1 MISYVNGRFVP
12 TEEVA
17 FPLVGDAVGTIRGF
31 RIFTACKTVNG
42 VVFRLDDHIKRL
54 WDSAAQLGME
64 LPHSQEALRLL
75 VAETLDKNKSE
86 PGERLIEIFYSG
98 GPAAA
103 NGTSPTGPA
112 LVYVVVF
119 SLKLPSSDWYDR
131 GIVLATFPHQRLFP
145 EIKLTFYVGA
155 VLAHQ
160 TVVKD
165 HNADMP
171 LFVTEGKNP
180 EVLEGSTFNFFVV
193 KNGEL
198 VTPRADGRIL
208 KGITR
213 LSVIESALRMGL
225 VVKEESVPM
234 DYAWDEAFIVSS
246 TRNIV
251 PVVRVD
257 DKVIGS
263 GLPGVVTQRLMGQ
276 FAVDMVITTV
286 PLELRI

>member
-1 MISYVNGRFVP
+1 MISYANGRFVP
-12 TEEVA
+12 TDEVA
-17 FPLVGDAVGTIRGF
+17 FPLVADTVGTLRGF

-42 VVFRLDDHIKRL
+42 VIFRFDNHLKRL
-54 WDSAAQLGME
+54 WESAAKLGMD
-64 LPHSQEALRLL
+64 LPHSEEALRLL
-75 VAETLDKNKSE
+75 VAETLEKNKSE

-112 LVYVVVF
+112 HVYVVIF
-119 SLKLPSSDWYDR
+119 KLKLPSAEWYDR
-131 GIVLATFPHQRLFP
+131 GIVLATFPHQRHFP

-165 HNADMP
+165 HGADMP
-171 LFVTEGKNP
+171 LFITEGKNP

-193 KNGEL
+193 KNGQL
-198 VTPRADGRIL
+198 ITPATDGRIL

-213 LSVIESALRMGL
+213 LSVIESALRMGV
-225 VVKEESVPM
+225 VVKEESLPM
-234 DYAWDEAFIVSS
+234 DYNWDEAFIVSS

-251 PVVRVD
+251 PVTRVD
-257 DKVIGS
+257 AQVIGS
-263 GLPGVVTQRLMGQ
+263 GLPGPVTQRLMGQ

-286 PLELRI
+286 PLGSHI